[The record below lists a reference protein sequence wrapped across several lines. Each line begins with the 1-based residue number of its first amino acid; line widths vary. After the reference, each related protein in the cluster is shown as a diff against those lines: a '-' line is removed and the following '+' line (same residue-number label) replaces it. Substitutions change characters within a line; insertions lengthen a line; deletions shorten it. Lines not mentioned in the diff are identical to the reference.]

1 MKTIPCREN
10 IRHSIKYSSGISS
23 LQGSQQVTIF
33 SCSEPEKFSPQPLT
47 LLTEDSSA
55 AFANQSLKATTSF
68 LMLIR
73 SSPGLSAVIKVIH
86 TERTYL
92 KFVSTS
98 RFCLKSSK

>member
-1 MKTIPCREN
+1 
-10 IRHSIKYSSGISS
+10 
-23 LQGSQQVTIF
+23 
-33 SCSEPEKFSPQPLT
+33 
-47 LLTEDSSA
+47 
-55 AFANQSLKATTSF
+55 
-68 LMLIR
+68 MLIR